1 MRVQAEYVH
10 PLITLVVRIRVH
22 NDQEDSLQFHADK
35 ELLDAKRIV
44 SQAKS
49 TFGITMISV
58 KEIDVE
64 TACSVLGVGL
74 PDVDSEN
81 A

>member
-1 MRVQAEYVH
+1 MQAEYLH

-64 TACSVLGVGL
+64 TACSVLGSSGISV
-74 PDVDSEN
+74 